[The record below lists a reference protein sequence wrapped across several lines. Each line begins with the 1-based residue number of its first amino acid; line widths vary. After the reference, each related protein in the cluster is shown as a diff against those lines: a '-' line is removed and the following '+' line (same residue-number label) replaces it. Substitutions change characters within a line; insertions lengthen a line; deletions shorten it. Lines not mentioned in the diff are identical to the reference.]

1 MKKEVRQ
8 AKIEQL
14 ITQNDIGTQEEL
26 MEVLAH
32 EGIKATQA
40 TISRD
45 IREMRIIKEPNGNG
59 RIRYTIFKGSSPSEE
74 EKMYTTISESVIDVT
89 RVQTM
94 NVVHTLPRTANVLSA
109 IIDDLEKKE
118 VVGTIAGYDT
128 ILVISKNDED
138 AKSMNDLFN
147 KYLKIGRS

>member
-14 ITQNDIGTQEEL
+14 ITQNEIGTQEEL
-26 MEVLAH
+26 MDVLAQ

-45 IREMRIIKEPNGNG
+45 IREMRIIKEPNGSG
-59 RIRYTIFKGSSPSEE
+59 RIRYTIFKGNSPSEE
-74 EKMYTTISESVIDVT
+74 EKMYAAISDSVTDVT
-89 RVQTM
+89 LVQTM

-109 IIDDLEKKE
+109 VIDDLKKEE

-128 ILVISKNDED
+128 ILVISKNKED
-138 AKSMNDLFN
+138 AKIMNDLFN
-147 KYLKIGRS
+147 KYLRIGRS